1 LTNNPRA
8 VAPEFDYS
16 RLRFTSEAPAL
27 DDILPEIPLGNET
40 CCRVSDD
47 LVVPHM
53 VDEGRHDLFSR
64 EFTRMT
70 RFQSTIQATFFSS
83 LVTKHI
89 TAGSRDP
96 ASRDAEARNLDA
108 ALHSFCSA
116 LIPPPEKATG
126 RYCGAFGIRTR

>member
-1 LTNNPRA
+1 LTNDPRA

-16 RLRFTSEAPAL
+16 TLHEAPAL

-70 RFQSTIQATFFSS
+70 RFQSAIQATFFRVWLRSTS
-83 LVTKHI
+83 LQVVEIPHQEMPMPGI
-89 TAGSRDP
+89 
-96 ASRDAEARNLDA
+96 LM
-108 ALHSFCSA
+108 LHY
-116 LIPPPEKATG
+116 IPFVQ
-126 RYCGAFGIRTR
+126 R